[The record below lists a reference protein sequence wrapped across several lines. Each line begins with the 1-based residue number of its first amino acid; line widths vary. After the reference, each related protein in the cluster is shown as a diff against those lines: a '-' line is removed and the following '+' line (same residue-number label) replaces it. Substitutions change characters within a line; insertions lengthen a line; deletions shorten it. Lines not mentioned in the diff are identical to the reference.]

1 MNLYEE
7 LVGLVTVLEDSGLD
21 YALCGGVALAFHG
34 HPRFTKDIDLLV
46 RKEDLEKVRKAAAK
60 CGFTVEGGRLPFRLG
75 KPDEQIIHRVSKVSG
90 TEILT
95 LDLLLVSPG
104 LEEVWNSRGVFEWK
118 GRQVRAVSR
127 DGLAQMKRLAG
138 RKQDLADIEQLEAH
152 KDEENKDTGEK
163 QS

>member
-7 LVGLVTVLEDSGLD
+7 LVELVKVLEDFGLD

-46 RKEDLEKVRKAAAK
+46 REEDLEKVPAAS
-60 CGFTVEGGRLPFRLG
+60 CGFTVEGGRVPIRPG
-75 KPDEQIIHRVSKVSG
+75 KPDEPIIHRVSKISG
-90 TEILT
+90 SEILT
-95 LDLLLVSPG
+95 LDLMLVNPG
-104 LEEVWNSRGVFEWK
+104 LEGVWNGRGVFEWK

-152 KDEENKDTGEK
+152 EDEESKDTGEK
-163 QS
+163 NS

>member
-7 LVGLVTVLEDSGLD
+7 LVGLVSVLEDSDLD

-34 HPRFTKDIDLLV
+34 QPRFTKDIDLLV
-46 RKEDLEKVRKAAAK
+46 KEEDLEEIRKAVAK
-60 CGFTVEGGRLPFRLG
+60 CGCTGEGGRVPFRLG

-90 TEILT
+90 SEILT
-95 LDLLLVSPG
+95 LDLMLVSPG
-104 LEEVWNSRGVFEWK
+104 LEEVWNNRGVFEWK

-138 RKQDLADIEQLEAH
+138 RKQDLADIEQLETH
-152 KDEENKDTGEK
+152 EDEETKDTAEK
-163 QS
+163 NS

>member
-7 LVGLVTVLEDSGLD
+7 LVELVNVLEDSGLD

-46 RKEDLEKVRKAAAK
+46 KEEDLEKALKAAAK
-60 CGFTVEGGRLPFRLG
+60 CGFTVEGGRVPFRLG

-90 TEILT
+90 REILT
-95 LDLLLVSPG
+95 LDLMLVSPA
-104 LEEVWNSRGVFEWK
+104 LEEVWNGRGVFEWK

-127 DGLAQMKRLAG
+127 DGLVQMKRLAG
-138 RKQDLADIEQLEAH
+138 RKQDLTDIEQLEAQE
-152 KDEENKDTGEK
+152 DEENKETDEK
-163 QS
+163 NS